1 MNYIRNIAYTA
12 IILLLCTSVS
22 FAQETKNNIKVKL
35 LILGDEGMEQD
46 TESYLGRELRSL
58 GDVTVVG
65 SGEDCLLWC
74 NIIKVITASGKLTG
88 LAFSV
93 AYCERQDVEGLYE
106 VRDKMFDI
114 VTKISNLPKTKQ
126 QQELLESYQF
136 IFADTLLS
144 LPTIGKYSMQYS
156 SLYIGGPN
164 DLRTLCEAA
173 ITAFDSK
180 YLKEKRAEFNNNNSE
195 TSRLNSTAPSVKLR
209 SSYRDTSI
217 SQVQSMPNKSIRKQ
231 SDYGFY
237 GYSTIRHKYTKASI
251 GEDDVVMDNATGL
264 MWHRSGSDSYCQT
277 WDEAMQWVIDLN
289 LRKYAGYNDWRI
301 PTVEESASL
310 LESSKKNGEL
320 YIDSVFN
327 NPPEYVWT
335 GDNGKDSGLVWSVS
349 FADGGVRC
357 VYHGGLYVFPVRSLK

>member
-1 MNYIRNIAYTA
+1 MNYIRIITYTA
-12 IILLLCTSVS
+12 IILLLCTYVS
-22 FAQETKNNIKVKL
+22 FAQETKSDFKVKL
-35 LILGDEGMEQD
+35 FILGDKDIKQD

-74 NIIKVITASGKLTG
+74 NINKVITVSGKLTG
-88 LAFSV
+88 FAFSV
-93 AYCERQDVEGLYE
+93 VYCERQDVEGLYS

-156 SLYIGGPN
+156 SLYIGPN
-164 DLRTLCEAA
+164 DLRTLCETA
-173 ITAFDSK
+173 ITDFDNN
-180 YLKEKRAEFNNNNSE
+180 YLKKKRDEFNNNNSE
-195 TSRLNSTAPSVKLR
+195 TSRLDSTAPSVKLR

-217 SQVQSMPNKSIRKQ
+217 SQVQSMSNKSIRKQ

-237 GYSTIRHKYTKASI
+237 GYSTIPHKYTKASI
-251 GEDDVVMDNATGL
+251 GGDEVVMDSATGL
-264 MWHRSGSDSYCQT
+264 MWHRAGSDSYYQT

-289 LRKYAGYNDWRI
+289 LQKYAGYDDWRI
-301 PTVEESASL
+301 PTVEEATSL
-310 LESSKKNGEL
+310 LESSKKNVL
-320 YIDSVFN
+320 LFIDSIFY

-335 GDNGKDSGLVWSVS
+335 GDKGKDSELVWSVS
-349 FADGGVRC
+349 FTDGGVRC
-357 VYHGGLYVFPVRSLK
+357 VYHGGLYVLPVRSLK